1 LVDLWPMGEGIR
13 KNDEYHLYTVTEL
26 LELQDDQSRWIVPH
40 MIPRVGRTFVY
51 GRGGE
56 YKSAIL
62 FDLCIAV
69 ASAGQML
76 EQFPIQGYGPVI
88 LMSTESSIFENRLR
102 LLAHMRSRNLNPEI
116 VKLRYGQSRL
126 KLDKK
131 EGFEKLAAMVD
142 EVQPIMLVLD
152 PYISFMSGAENN
164 ANEVAQFTDGLDWL
178 IEKYNLSVVVI
189 HHANKS
195 GELRGSSAIQ
205 GWCDALLKFESDRDV
220 KLPTFP
226 HPVRVVHVKG
236 EKQRNGR
243 EGLLFSAVPMHNEA
257 AGLITFG
264 IYADAEGSGVVIA
277 YLKQEIYHLLRDT
290 GAVLTKT
297 DIVNHFAC
305 SPDKVDAAL
314 MWLHRCGLVCPGN
327 VERSTSADGTR
338 VRVVAGWQALAGDS
352 KVDVARVMLQ
362 SQRYDAE
369 DDEDGNSD

>member
-1 LVDLWPMGEGIR
+1 MTGIPKR
-13 KNDEYHLYTVTEL
+13 EEAYHLYTVEEL
-26 LELQDDQSRWIVPH
+26 LSLHDDHSRWIVPH

-51 GRGGE
+51 GKGGE

-69 ASAGQML
+69 AAGGQML

-102 LLAHMRSRNLNPEI
+102 LLAHMRARNLNPQ
-116 VKLRYGQSRL
+116 VVQLRYGQSRL

-131 EGFEKLAAMVD
+131 EGFDKLAAMVE
-142 EVQPIMLVLD
+142 EVRPIMLVLD

-164 ANEVAQFTDGLDWL
+164 ANEVSQFTDGLDYL

-189 HHANKS
+189 HHANKG

-220 KLPTFP
+220 KLPTFS

-257 AGLITFG
+257 VGLITFG
-264 IYADAEGSGVVIA
+264 IYADAEGANVVIA

-290 GAVLTKT
+290 GQVLTKT
-297 DIVNHFAC
+297 DIVNHFNC
-305 SPDKVDAAL
+305 SPDKVDAAII
-314 MWLHRCGLVCPGN
+314 WLDRCGLICRGSVMRNTSTDGSRA
-327 VERSTSADGTR
+327 RSVS
-338 VRVVAGWQALAGDS
+338 GWQALAVDS

-362 SQRYDAE
+362 TQMHGLE
-369 DDEDGNSD
+369 DDGDDNE